1 MAGILLILLRVVLI
15 VLLAVLVLA
24 LLLLTVRTGVEAV
37 GVNGDITIDLRY
49 GIVRIP
55 LYPPPHRKKKEEKP
69 PPPAAEKPPA
79 PKKKGL
85 NLREIE
91 LEQAIDL
98 LFTLLGEASDSLRI
112 SKLRVRVLFG
122 TDDAAK
128 TGLYL
133 GYFSTLCGMVTP
145 FLENT
150 FDMKDYHVSADADF
164 DADHTEWAFT
174 VFCSIRPLRL
184 ALILLRHGK
193 KLYRMY
199 KNLTKKEE
207 AIENE

>member
-1 MAGILLILLRVVLI
+1 MAGVLLIVLRVVLL

-24 LLLLTVRTGVEAV
+24 LFLFSVRTGVEAA
-37 GVNGDITIDLRY
+37 GINGDITIDLRY
-49 GIVRIP
+49 GLIRIP
-55 LYPPPHRKKKEEKP
+55 LYPARPHKEKEEET
-69 PPPAAEKPPA
+69 PPPAAETPPKP
-79 PKKKGL
+79 KGEKL
-85 NLREIE
+85 DLRRLE
-91 LEQAIDL
+91 LGQAVDL
-98 LFTLLGEASDSLRI
+98 VLSMLGEMGDSLRI
-112 SKLRVRVLFG
+112 AKLRVRVVFG

-133 GYFSTLCGMVTP
+133 GYFSSFCGMVTP

-174 VFCSIRPLRL
+174 VFCSVRPLQL
-184 ALILLRHGK
+184 ALVLLRHGK
-193 KLYRMY
+193 ELYRMY